1 MCKNFVP
8 YCIFNLQGANGGV
21 ASRRKP
27 AKSWNTM
34 VNEEAEKCGDNAAE
48 KSTMD

>member
-1 MCKNFVP
+1 MQKSVCFTYVYN
-8 YCIFNLQGANGGV
+8 CQGANVGV

-34 VNEEAEKCGDNAAE
+34 VNEENEKRDDVEDN
-48 KSTMD
+48 